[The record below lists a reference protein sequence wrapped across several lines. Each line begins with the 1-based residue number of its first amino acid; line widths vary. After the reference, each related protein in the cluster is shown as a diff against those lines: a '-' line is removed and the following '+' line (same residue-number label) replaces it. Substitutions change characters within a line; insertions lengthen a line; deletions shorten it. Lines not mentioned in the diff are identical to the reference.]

1 MSAKLLQLCLT
12 PGTVALQAPLSMG
25 FSREG
30 YCSGLPCPPPGD
42 PADPG
47 IGPKS
52 FMSPALAG
60 VFFTTR
66 TTWEAHVRLT
76 QLLDDN
82 NKGFGRWV
90 ILEQSA
96 LSSTIFL
103 KLL

>member
-1 MSAKLLQLCLT
+1 ME
-12 PGTVALQAPLSMG
+12 
-25 FSREG
+25 FSRQE
-30 YCSGLPCPPPGD
+30 YWNGLPRPPPED
-42 PADPG
+42 FPDPG
-47 IGPKS
+47 IKPAS
-52 FMSPALAG
+52 HPSPALAG

-96 LSSTIFL
+96 LPSTIFL